1 MKSRR
6 QSLKYMGRALYAWP
20 GVSHFPHILSVKKKE
35 LLHFVIICMRQNVF
49 MISLDWMTNRP
60 DTSGHIARNRAS
72 IVNFHPH
79 KFPKYS
85 HNFCFIYNQ

>member
-6 QSLKYMGRALYAWP
+6 KSLKYMGRVLCAWP
-20 GVSHFPHILSVKKKE
+20 RVTHFPHIPSVKKKE

-60 DTSGHIARNRAS
+60 DKLGQIARNRAP

-79 KFPKYS
+79 KFPECN
-85 HNFCFIYNQ
+85 HNFLFHS